1 MNIQTTDRLKF
12 SFVCYKFKNFSNFPC
27 FLTQYLFFHQH
38 NAWIHLVAAAV
49 AVFLGFFLKITV
61 TEWLFVVAAIGF
73 VLSAEAFNTAIEQ
86 LVDRVSPEKNP
97 EAGRIK
103 DIGAGAV
110 LLAAATALVIG
121 LVIFLPKIF

>member
-1 MNIQTTDRLKF
+1 MSAGKKF
-12 SFVCYKFKNFSNFPC
+12 SLRNRIRSFGYAFRG
-27 FLTQYLFFHQH
+27 LGILFFHQH

-103 DIGAGAV
+103 DIGAEAV